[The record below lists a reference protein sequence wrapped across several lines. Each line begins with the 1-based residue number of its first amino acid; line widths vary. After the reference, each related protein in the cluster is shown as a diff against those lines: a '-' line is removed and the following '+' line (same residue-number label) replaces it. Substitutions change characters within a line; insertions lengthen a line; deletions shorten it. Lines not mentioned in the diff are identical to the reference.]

1 MDAVPEI
8 SDVPAE
14 SRYVLDLDGVRAGF
28 MDYRLRGDVFVA
40 VHTEIDPAYSGQ
52 GLGDLLV
59 RRVLDQ
65 VRDTGMSL
73 RPLCPFVQ
81 RFLQKH
87 REYDDL
93 VAPTEGS

>member
-1 MDAVPEI
+1 MSPAPEI
-8 SDVPAE
+8 TDVARE
-14 SRYVLDLDGVRAGF
+14 SRYVLTLDGSAAGF
-28 MDYRLRGDVFVA
+28 MDYRVRGDVLIA
-40 VHTEIDPAYSGQ
+40 VHTEIDAAYAGQ
-52 GLGDLLV
+52 GLGDALV
-59 RRVLDQ
+59 RHVLDQ

-87 REYDDL
+87 PEYDDL